1 MIKKTGGYVK
11 DILEL
16 LDEPKAHNH
25 IVATLP
31 KIWVEKGVIEI
42 KNANRNN
49 LYYPLVTKYTYS
61 EQSIEQ
67 LTKSYFER
75 LNCNVVSFVVDKKQM
90 SIEDLELV
98 LKELKNKLNC
108 LLKVDELIAKTYCNK
123 VFT

>member
-61 EQSIEQ
+61 EQSIVG
-67 LTKSYFER
+67 LTERYFEGSYS
-75 LNCNVVSFVVDKKQM
+75 NVVSFLVDKKQM
-90 SIEDLELV
+90 SIEDLELL
-98 LKELKNKLNC
+98 LKELKNK
-108 LLKVDELIAKTYCNK
+108 KS
-123 VFT
+123 